1 MQLRFVYSTFTH
13 TRTYDSGDL
22 LVGEGD
28 SLDLR
33 FPDYTTL
40 RPLYTPAPVL
50 VSVGGSDAQ
59 LAAILGVIGDEWTA
73 EMYPYDPSPVSW
85 LLGTGVMPDGN
96 QFIEFDVS
104 ALIDRTFDEWQW
116 YVDNDPT
123 SSDLPSGFNT
133 AWMTRR
139 ADVHAFKSDPKNIEI
154 RIKTG
159 KHDLYSGDLNARLS
173 HDGEGRLLYSYGLPS
188 VTEAWAYDMASGSL
202 VGDDT
207 GMSMSSFTNPEAG
220 VGPTE
225 FDLYAFILSGGAP
238 NRFWTN
244 FKACVEDV

>member
-50 VSVGGSDAQ
+50 VSVGESDAQ
-59 LAAILGVIGDEWTA
+59 LAAILGVIGDEGTS
-73 EMYPYDPSPVSW
+73 EMYPYKPFPVPW

-123 SSDLPSGFNT
+123 SPDLPAGFNP

-159 KHDLYSGDLNARLS
+159 KHDLYSGDRNARLS
-173 HDGEGRLLYSYGLPS
+173 HDDEGRLLYSYGLPS
-188 VTEAWAYDMASGSL
+188 VTEAWVYDMASGSL

-207 GMSMSSFTNPEAG
+207 GMSMSSFANPG

>member
-13 TRTYDSGDL
+13 TRSYDPGSN

-40 RPLYTPAPVL
+40 RPLHTPATVL

-59 LAAILGVIGDEWTA
+59 LAAILGVIGDEGTS
-73 EMYPYDPSPVSW
+73 EMYPYDPFPVPW

-96 QFIEFDVS
+96 QFIELDVS

-116 YVDNDPT
+116 YVDNDPGAPT
-123 SSDLPSGFNT
+123 LPAGFNP

-139 ADVHAFKSDPKNIEI
+139 ADVHTFKSDPTNIEI

-159 KHDLYSGDLNARLS
+159 KHDLYSGDLNARISPHPDYGLI
-173 HDGEGRLLYSYGLPS
+173 YSYGLPS
-188 VTEAWAYDMASGSL
+188 VTEAWVYDMASGSL

-207 GMSMSSFTNPEAG
+207 GMSVSSFANPEEG

>member
-1 MQLRFVYSTFTH
+1 MQLRLVYSTFTH
-13 TRTYDSGDL
+13 TKTYDPGGN

-40 RPLYTPAPVL
+40 RPLHTPATVL

-59 LAAILGVIGDEWTA
+59 LAAILGVIGDENA
-73 EMYPYDPSPVSW
+73 SEMYPYDSFPAPG

-104 ALIDRTFDEWQW
+104 ALIDRTFNEWQW
-116 YVDNDPT
+116 YADNFPGAPT
-123 SSDLPSGFNT
+123 LPAGFNP

-139 ADVHAFKSDPKNIEI
+139 ADVHTFKSDPTNIEI

-159 KHDLYSGDLNARLS
+159 KHDLYSGDPNARISPHPDYGLI
-173 HDGEGRLLYSYGLPS
+173 YSYGLPS
-188 VTEAWAYDMASGSL
+188 VTEAWVYDMASGSL

-207 GMSMSSFTNPEAG
+207 GMG
-220 VGPTE
+220 
-225 FDLYAFILSGGAP
+225 
-238 NRFWTN
+238 
-244 FKACVEDV
+244 